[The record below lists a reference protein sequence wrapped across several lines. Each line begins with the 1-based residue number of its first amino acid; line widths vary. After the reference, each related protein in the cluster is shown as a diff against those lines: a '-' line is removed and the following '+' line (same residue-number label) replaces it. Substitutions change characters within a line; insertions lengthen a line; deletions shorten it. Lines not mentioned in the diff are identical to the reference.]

1 MTKIVIKHQEKYNHN
16 QNGGTKDCDNNF
28 NCVWV
33 FFFFFLLRLITLT
46 TNLFGILDTTKT
58 IAYISYVPERE
69 EF

>member
-16 QNGGTKDCDNNF
+16 QKGGTKDCDNNL

-33 FFFFFLLRLITLT
+33 FFFLLRLMTLT

-58 IAYISYVPERE
+58 IAYILYVPERE
-69 EF
+69 EL